1 MWKPKKGHHATFFAV
16 TVLFTFHIYHVDF
29 LFLPLIH
36 HVSWNSSYHFLL
48 CFSWY
53 FFHPVD
59 LDHMDWRFPIHG
71 GTPRTIQ
78 PWTTMTTGIETTMVT
93 TGEYPHD
100 SRTPHGYCLYYSHL
114 DYISMFY
121 IAMSYH
127 TVDGCE
133 ILHHQPDGFQPQQS
147 NGIFTTVE
155 TTGAGFR
162 TLPPYLYWLVVW
174 NIFFIFP

>member
-1 MWKPKKGHHATFFAV
+1 MA
-16 TVLFTFHIYHVDF
+16 
-29 LFLPLIH
+29 
-36 HVSWNSSYHFLL
+36 
-48 CFSWY
+48 
-53 FFHPVD
+53 
-59 LDHMDWRFPIHG
+59 
-71 GTPRTIQ
+71 
-78 PWTTMTTGIETTMVT
+78 TGIETTMVT